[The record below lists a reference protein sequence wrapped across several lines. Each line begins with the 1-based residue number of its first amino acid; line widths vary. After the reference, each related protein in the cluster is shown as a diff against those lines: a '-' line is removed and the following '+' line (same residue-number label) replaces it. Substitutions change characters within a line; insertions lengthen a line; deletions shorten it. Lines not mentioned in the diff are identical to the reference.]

1 MMKKI
6 LFLCTG
12 NSCRSQMAEGF
23 ARHPG
28 KELLEVRSAGLK
40 PAGVNPRAIQVMK
53 EVQID
58 ISDQTSDKLNKE
70 RIKDIDMIITL
81 CGDAEENCPVTPP
94 HIKRIHW
101 PLKDPARA
109 KGTDEEIIKQFR
121 AVRDE
126 IKKRVEDLIASL
138 VT

>member
-1 MMKKI
+1 
-6 LFLCTG
+6 
-12 NSCRSQMAEGF
+12 MAEGF
-23 ARHPG
+23 ARHLG
-28 KELLEVRSAGLK
+28 KEVLEVESAGLN

-70 RIKDIDMIITL
+70 RTEDIDMIITL
-81 CGDAEENCPVTPP
+81 CGDAEENCPLTPP
-94 HIKRIHW
+94 YIRRIHW
-101 PLKDPARA
+101 PLKDPAKA

-126 IKKRVEDLIASL
+126 IKKRVEDLIVSL
-138 VT
+138 TS

>member
-1 MMKKI
+1 
-6 LFLCTG
+6 
-12 NSCRSQMAEGF
+12 MAEGF
-23 ARHPG
+23 ARHLG
-28 KELLEVRSAGLK
+28 KELLEVWSAGLK

-70 RIKDIDMIITL
+70 RTKDIDMIITL

-126 IKKRVEDLIASL
+126 IKNRVEDLIVSL

>member
-1 MMKKI
+1 
-6 LFLCTG
+6 
-12 NSCRSQMAEGF
+12 MAEGF